1 MYGDLGD
8 GLWHC
13 FNHISHVCW
22 FSRNCCRLNPSF
34 STHGGPASRKRC
46 RKVAQ
51 VLAEES
57 KSEGAATGWLM
68 KRGVHPFNKELD
80 ESR

>member
-1 MYGDLGD
+1 MQ
-8 GLWHC
+8 
-13 FNHISHVCW
+13 
-22 FSRNCCRLNPSF
+22 
-34 STHGGPASRKRC
+34 
-46 RKVAQ
+46 KVAQ

-80 ESR
+80 ESRWSEDDLVGGLEPDFFDFP